1 LNKQITWKGCES
13 RPELESRLDTL
24 IGGLPGGGAGVTL
37 AKVAF
42 EYREPSAHAIALI
55 LALADGGEPLVRHAE
70 AGDWDTAFL
79 ELERKL
85 ARAFEE

>member
-1 LNKQITWKGCES
+1 MNKQVTWKGCEAS
-13 RPELESRLDTL
+13 PELESRIETL
-24 IGGLPGGGAGVTL
+24 IGRLPGGGAGVTL
-37 AKVAF
+37 AKLAF
-42 EYREPSAHAIALI
+42 EHREPSDHAIALV

-70 AGDWDTAFL
+70 AGNWEAAFL

>member
-1 LNKQITWKGCES
+1 MNTQVTWKGCEA
-13 RPELESRLDTL
+13 RPELERRIETL

-37 AKVAF
+37 AKF
-42 EYREPSAHAIALI
+42 SLERREPSGHAVALV

-70 AGDWDTAFL
+70 AGDWETAFL

-85 ARAFEE
+85 ARAFEA